1 MNISTAYPLGVAP
14 GISAI
19 NSLASLPG
27 MPCRCRLGMQASQ
40 ALISTRITS
49 ALRHLD
55 ELDAVLAS
63 NRLSGWTGAAAE
75 GYRNYLDGIARQSAL
90 LRHDIHATSRL
101 LWSAGAA

>member
-1 MNISTAYPLGVAP
+1 MNISPAYPLGITP
-14 GISAI
+14 GTSAI

-40 ALISTRITS
+40 ALVSARITS

-55 ELDAVLAS
+55 ELDAVLVS
-63 NRLSGWTGAAAE
+63 NRLPGWTGTAAE
-75 GYRNYLDGIARQSAL
+75 GYRSYLDGIARQSAL
-90 LRHDIHATSRL
+90 LRNDIHATSRL